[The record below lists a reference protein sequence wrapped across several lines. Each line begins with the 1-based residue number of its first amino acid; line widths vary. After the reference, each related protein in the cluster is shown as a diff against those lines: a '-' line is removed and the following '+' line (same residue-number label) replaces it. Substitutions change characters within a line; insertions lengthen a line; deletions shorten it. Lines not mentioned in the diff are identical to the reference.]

1 MKDLEHKYNINDNV
15 IFFDT
20 DKCKLKRGK
29 IIGVNAYK
37 TKEFTIV
44 KYDILTDSER
54 INVGRFVPESLI
66 FSNRDDAL
74 DWAIK
79 ITDEL

>member
-1 MKDLEHKYNINDNV
+1 MKDLEHKYNINDKV

-29 IIGVNAYK
+29 VIGVNAYK
-37 TKEFTIV
+37 TKDFNIV
-44 KYDILTDSER
+44 KYDILTEGER
-54 INVGRFVPESLI
+54 INIGRFVPESLI
-66 FSNRDDAL
+66 FSNRGDAL

-79 ITDEL
+79 ITDEV